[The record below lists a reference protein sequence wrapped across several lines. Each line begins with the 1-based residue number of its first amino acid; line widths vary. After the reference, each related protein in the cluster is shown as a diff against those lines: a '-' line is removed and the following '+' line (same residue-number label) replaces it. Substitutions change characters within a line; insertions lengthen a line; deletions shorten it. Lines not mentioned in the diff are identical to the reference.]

1 MGASFALAT
10 PNIRLRRR
18 LRKDNN
24 ITRLFQHYYTFVTL
38 QRCGSKRPTKTH
50 LLQKSIK
57 SNRYTCEKE
66 PQTHL
71 SYYYNVYICPKYSQI
86 LYSLIY

>member
-18 LRKDNN
+18 LTKDNN
-24 ITRLFQHYYTFVTL
+24 ITRLFQYYYTFVTL

-50 LLQKSIK
+50 LLQKK
-57 SNRYTCEKE
+57 YKKQPLHMRKRASN
-66 PQTHL
+66 PPFL
-71 SYYYNVYICPKYSQI
+71 
-86 LYSLIY
+86 LL